1 MKNILIASGLALMTS
16 INLAAPNVL
25 AQTGDSGTVI
35 DSETISIIT
44 GNGNRVQQ
52 NVNITSTRQR
62 YFDAPGN
69 DGTVI
74 RSYVSCDILGDNNTC
89 QQYKVIRTEEI
100 RSGGRSPR
108 RR

>member
-1 MKNILIASGLALMTS
+1 MRNILLASGLALMTTF
-16 INLAAPNVL
+16 NLAAPNVL
-25 AQTGDSGTVI
+25 AQSRDSGTVI
-35 DSETISIIT
+35 DSETVSIIT

-52 NVNITSTRQR
+52 SVNITSTRQR

-74 RSYVSCDILGDNNTC
+74 RSYVNCDILGDDNTC

-100 RSGGRSPR
+100 RRGGRSVR